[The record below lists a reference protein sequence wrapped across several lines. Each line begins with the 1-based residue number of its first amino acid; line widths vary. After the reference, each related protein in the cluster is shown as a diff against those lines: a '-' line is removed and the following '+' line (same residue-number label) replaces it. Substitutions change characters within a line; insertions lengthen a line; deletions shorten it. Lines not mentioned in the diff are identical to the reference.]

1 LVDLTCANAVNVV
14 GCVEGFEDGAGYRTL
29 PDSLIC
35 DASGASV
42 NESVVDGLSLNDR
55 LYVRELDVR
64 HVQFLSPSR
73 SGESGET
80 VKASGESD
88 GLLVCEDDLVCH
100 GLVGCHD
107 TAFCHVQTLFWKKE
121 TVKF

>member
-1 LVDLTCANAVNVV
+1 LADSDDLNAVNVV
-14 GCVEGFEDGAGYRTL
+14 DFVEGFEDGAGYRTL
-29 PDSLIC
+29 PDSSIC

-42 NESVVDGLSLNDR
+42 NESAVDGLSLNV
-55 LYVRELDVR
+55 LTFVREFGER
-64 HVQFLSPSR
+64 HVRVQSPSR

-80 VKASGESD
+80 MGTSGGND